1 MSQPF
6 RVDGLGSVDRSRPL
20 AFTFDGAAYQ
30 GYAGDTLASALLANG
45 VHLVA
50 RSYKYHRPR
59 GILSAGAEEP
69 NALVTLSRG
78 PGRFTPNLRAT
89 QIELHD
95 GLSASS
101 QNRWPSLAF
110 DAGAVNNLL
119 SPLFGAGFYYKMF
132 MGPNLFGK
140 NWAWT
145 HLYEPAIRR
154 AAGLG
159 VGPREPDPDRYQ
171 RTFAHCDVLIV
182 GGGPAGIAAALAASA
197 SDARVILCDEY
208 PGLGGA
214 LLAENDARIE
224 STPARDWLAKAAAAL
239 RDRPNLRV
247 MTRTQAF
254 GYYAQNF
261 VALNERIAEADLIA
275 DPDLPRERLWQARAR
290 EVVLAAGAIECP
302 LVFPDNDRP
311 GVMLADSARRYLRQ
325 YGVRVGER
333 VVVATS
339 HDSAYRAAL
348 ELKEA
353 GVEVAVI
360 ADLRPDENGR
370 LAEAARAAGVEVA
383 AGAEIHGVDGRLR
396 VKGVRLKVAGASRT
410 VACDALLMSG
420 GWTPSVHLFSQSRG
434 KLVFNDA
441 LQVFRPGASA
451 QRERSAGACNATFDL
466 AAAFAEG
473 DAAGRAAAAGAG
485 FDAPA
490 ARVYAVSGAFPSPGP
505 SSSPLAVED
514 RGEGSRSP
522 GGSARGA
529 FDNLDHPRD
538 PPPRPAPTGGAGGEP
553 FFRQPTTGAN
563 VSGSPPAQRA
573 LVAAAPPLRTDRR
586 AKAFVDF
593 QNDVCSKDVS
603 LAVQE
608 GMRSIEHIKRYTTT
622 GMATDQGKLSN
633 MNALA
638 IAAHALAKPVPE
650 VGLTTFRPPYTPVT
664 FGVFA
669 GPARGDLFD
678 PIRRTPIH
686 DWAAENGAKFEDVG
700 LWKRAW
706 YLARGSES
714 MHDAV
719 ARECRTTRQSVG
731 LFDASTLG
739 KIEVVGPDAAVF
751 LERMYANAFQKLEVG
766 RCRYGLML
774 NEAGFLMDDGVIA
787 RLKPDRFHV
796 TTTTGG
802 APHVLAQM
810 EDYLQTEFTDLK
822 VWLTSTTEQWAT
834 IAVQGPKAREC
845 VAPLIEG
852 VDLANETFAHLAVRE
867 VRACGVPARLMRV
880 SFTGELGYE
889 INVPSH
895 YGRAVWE
902 AAWREVEKRGGCAYG
917 TESMHVMRAEKGF
930 VIVGQETDGTVTL
943 ADLGLDWAIGKTKKD
958 FVGKRSLVR
967 PDMLAANRK
976 QLVGLLTDDPAI
988 VLEEGAQVTESA
1000 KPPTGTPALGHVTS
1014 SYASA
1019 TLGRSIALALVAAGR
1034 SRIGTKLN
1042 VPMRRGAIPVTVTV
1056 PLFYDKAAARVNG

>member
-6 RVDGLGSVDRSRPL
+6 RVDRLGSVDRTRPL
-20 AFTFDGAAYQ
+20 TFTFDGVAYQ
-30 GYAGDTLASALLANG
+30 GYAGDTLASALIANG
-45 VHLVA
+45 VHLVG

-69 NALVTLSRG
+69 NALVSLARG

-89 QIELHD
+89 QIELYN

-101 QNRWPSLAF
+101 QNRWPSLSF
-110 DAGAVNNLL
+110 DIGAVNDLL

-132 MGPNLFGK
+132 MGPSLFGK

-145 HLYEPAIRR
+145 HVYEPAIRR

-159 VGPREPDPDRYQ
+159 VAPRESDPDRYQ
-171 RTFAHCDVLIV
+171 RTFAHCEVLIV
-182 GGGPAGIAAALAASA
+182 GAGPAGLAAALAASA
-197 SDARVILCDEY
+197 SGARVVVCDENPV
-208 PGLGGA
+208 PGGSLHAEGA
-214 LLAENDARIE
+214 AGIE
-224 STPARDWLAKAAAAL
+224 AMTARDWLAKAVAAL
-239 RDRPNLRV
+239 RDRPNLRL

-261 VALNERIAEADLIA
+261 VALNERLAEPDLIA
-275 DPDLPRERLWQARAR
+275 DPDLPRERLWQIRAS
-290 EVVLAAGAIECP
+290 EVVLATGAIERP

-311 GVMLADSARRYLRQ
+311 GVMLADASRRYCLQ
-325 YGVRVGER
+325 YGVKVGER
-333 VVVATS
+333 VVVATA
-339 HDSAYRAAL
+339 HDGAYRAAL
-348 ELKEA
+348 DLKAA
-353 GVEVAVI
+353 GVDVALI
-360 ADLRPDENGR
+360 ADLRRDAKGP
-370 LAEAARAAGVEVA
+370 LSEAVRAAGIEIA
-383 AGAEIHGVDGRLR
+383 PGAEIVGADGRLR
-396 VKGVRLKVAGASRT
+396 VKSVRVSVAGAMRT

-434 KLVFNDA
+434 RLLFDEA
-441 LQVFRPGASA
+441 LQAFKPGASA

-466 AAAFAEG
+466 AGALAEG
-473 DAAGRAAAAGAG
+473 DAAGRAAAAAAG
-485 FDAPA
+485 FPAPRAQVYPVTGAVGPPA
-490 ARVYAVSGAFPSPGP
+490 ATLG
-505 SSSPLAVED
+505 
-514 RGEGSRSP
+514 
-522 GGSARGA
+522 
-529 FDNLDHPRD
+529 
-538 PPPRPAPTGGAGGEP
+538 
-553 FFRQPTTGAN
+553 
-563 VSGSPPAQRA
+563 
-573 LVAAAPPLRTDRR
+573 AAPPLRVDRR

-593 QNDVCSKDVS
+593 QNDVCAKDVS

-638 IAAHALAKPVPE
+638 IAAEALAKPIPD

-664 FGVFA
+664 FGAFA

-686 DWAAENGAKFEDVG
+686 DWAAENGARFEDVG

-706 YLARGSES
+706 YFPRGRES

-719 ARECRTTRQSVG
+719 ARECRTTRESVG

-774 NEAGFLMDDGVIA
+774 SEAGFLIDDGVIA

-802 APHVLAQM
+802 APTVLAQM

-834 IAVQGPKAREC
+834 IALQGPKARDC

-852 VDLANETFAHLAVRE
+852 VDLANEAFPHMTVRE
-867 VRACGVPARLMRV
+867 ARACGVPARLMRV

-895 YGRAVWE
+895 FGRPVWE

-917 TESMHVMRAEKGF
+917 TESMHVLRAEKGF

-943 ADLGLDWAIGKTKKD
+943 ADLGLDGAIGKTKKD
-958 FVGKRSLVR
+958 FVGKRSLIR
-967 PDMLAANRK
+967 PDMQATNRK
-976 QLVGLLTDDPAI
+976 QLVGLLTDNPAI

-1000 KPPTGTPALGHVTS
+1000 NPPSGSSALGHVTS

-1019 TLGRSIALALVAAGR
+1019 TVGRSIALALVAAGR
-1034 SRIGTKLN
+1034 SRIGAKLN
-1042 VPMRRGAIPVTVTV
+1042 VPMPGGAVPVTVTA
-1056 PLFYDKAAARVNG
+1056 PIFYDKPGTRLHV